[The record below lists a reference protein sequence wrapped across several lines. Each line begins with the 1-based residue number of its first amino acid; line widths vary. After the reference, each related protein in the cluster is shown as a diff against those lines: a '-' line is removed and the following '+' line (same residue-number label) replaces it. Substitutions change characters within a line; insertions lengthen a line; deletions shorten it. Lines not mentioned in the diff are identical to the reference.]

1 MSADK
6 DAPFHA
12 FVARGPKTGT
22 LLYVHKHRDGSYVIS
37 MTRFEK
43 DYIKVANSADLLDWL
58 EKGYR
63 LRMSNKK
70 GGVASLSLIAQG
82 KIYHP
87 VVCETIAEAS
97 K

>member
-6 DAPFHA
+6 DAGFHA

-22 LLYVHKHRDGSYVIS
+22 LLYPHKHRDGSYVVS

-63 LRMSNKK
+63 LRMSNKE
-70 GGVASLSLIAQG
+70 GGVTSPSLIEPK
-82 KIYHP
+82 KIYRP
-87 VVCETIAEAS
+87 IIL
-97 K
+97 